1 MFSRFT
7 SSTTT
12 IPSNPPPTTT
22 PPPSLRLVCFLSFS
36 NWARN
41 RIEWIHLSF
50 SNCVRERSVGQ
61 AHIYLTGRT
70 QYALPRTIV
79 TLSFNTESLFSLSR
93 AILSSSSIKF
103 SVFFLFLMIFHIRT
117 IVIFTWNHPIFR
129 LALVSFHAIGFLA
142 IEMEWFHYSSRNYSL
157 GPDTRLS
164 SFSFSRFIK
173 FIAVSLSPLF
183 SLFSHD
189 SVGISG
195 NDSRSNVIG
204 CTVSISCIVL

>member
-1 MFSRFT
+1 MYGNEASVRHIFTLPVVHNTRFHVQSSRFLLT
-7 SSTTT
+7 RNRCSVFLARFFRLL
-12 IPSNPPPTTT
+12 PSNSP
-22 PPPSLRLVCFLSFS
+22 FFFSFFDDIPHTYPIVS
-36 NWARN
+36 I
-41 RIEWIHLSF
+41 RI
-50 SNCVRERSVGQ
+50 
-61 AHIYLTGRT
+61 
-70 QYALPRTIV
+70 P
-79 TLSFNTESLFSLSR
+79 
-93 AILSSSSIKF
+93 
-103 SVFFLFLMIFHIRT
+103 